1 MIERIGTNAGLV
13 WNALNSLGKM
23 DIKALRKATKL
34 RSDKELFAA
43 IGWLA
48 RKGSSSL
55 MNLVK
60 NCSLSSPTNATW
72 GAPLPY
78 SHPQAIPSPR
88 RRDSFLSSL

>member
-48 RKGSSSL
+48 KEGKLLFDESGEEL
-55 MNLVK
+55 LVE
-60 NCSLSSPTNATW
+60 LV
-72 GAPLPY
+72 Y
-78 SHPQAIPSPR
+78 
-88 RRDSFLSSL
+88 

>member
-48 RKGSSSL
+48 NEG
-55 MNLVK
+55 NL
-60 NCSLSSPTNATW
+60 L
-72 GAPLPY
+72 L
-78 SHPQAIPSPR
+78 
-88 RRDSFLSSL
+88 D